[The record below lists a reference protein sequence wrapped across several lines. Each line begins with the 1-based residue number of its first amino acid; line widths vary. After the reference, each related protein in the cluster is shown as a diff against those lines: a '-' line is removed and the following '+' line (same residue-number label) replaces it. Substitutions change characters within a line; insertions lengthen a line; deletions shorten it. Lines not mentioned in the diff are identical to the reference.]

1 MCIYGDP
8 AYPMRARLIRPFR
21 DRVST
26 PKMQAFNRSMS
37 QVREAVEWLF
47 NDVAKSWKFIDFKK
61 NLKMQLSGVGKMY
74 LVCAIL
80 RNVLTCLYG
89 NMTSEYFD
97 LDPPAL
103 QDYFI

>member
-47 NDVAKSWKFIDFKK
+47 NDVAKSW
-61 NLKMQLSGVGKMY
+61 NSGE
-74 LVCAIL
+74 L
-80 RNVLTCLYG
+80 RHGPNSVFGQAAKTLRKRKESG
-89 NMTSEYFD
+89 N
-97 LDPPAL
+97 
-103 QDYFI
+103 